1 VPKFLSKV
9 NLPQYSLAPGSP
21 VQGDM
26 YYNTTDD
33 TVYVYDGASWLDLAA
48 GGGGTGDITAV
59 VAGDGLTGGATIGSA
74 TLNVGAGTGI
84 TVNADSIEVNTSV
97 IATKEYV
104 DGVAQGL
111 DIKASCRLATTVAD
125 GNIGLS
131 GLSPNIDG
139 VTPIAGDRI
148 LVKNQTTGSENGIYV
163 AASGSWSR
171 ASDAAQNGEITP
183 GTFVFVEQGSANA
196 DSGWVV
202 TTNGEITIGSTD
214 IVWTQFSGAGQID
227 AGIALTKTGNTLDV
241 DLTDATNSTSTT
253 TAATPNSVKQ
263 AYDLANAAIPK
274 STVTTEGDII
284 YATGN
289 AAVTRLGRGSD
300 GQVLTLTSGIPSW
313 VNAGGTWASYSPTM
327 GGGFS
332 VGNGTQISKYSQNG
346 KIVFGKIDITIGST
360 TVIGNGVTATLPVAP
375 LHMVAGIGVVK
386 RYTRTYPVYVHYNSF
401 TSPVT
406 ISLSV
411 DSDGQTY
418 IYTDIQTEIPTYS
431 DLEQLGTY
439 NFANSIPDIV
449 PIRTSR
455 PIAFA
460 PSDII
465 EVAFWYE
472 VA

>member
-1 VPKFLSKV
+1 
-9 NLPQYSLAPGSP
+9 
-21 VQGDM
+21 M
-26 YYNTTDD
+26 YYNTVDD

-48 GGGGTGDITAV
+48 GGGGSGDITAV
-59 VAGDGLTGGATIGSA
+59 VAGDGLTGGATTGSA

-84 TVNADSIEVNTSV
+84 TVNADTIEVNTSV

-131 GLSPNIDG
+131 GLSNIDG
-139 VTPIAGDRI
+139 VTPLAGDRI

-163 AASGSWSR
+163 ADASSWSR
-171 ASDAAQNGEITP
+171 ASDAAQSGEITP
-183 GTFVFVEQGSANA
+183 GTFVFVEQGATHA

-202 TTNGEITIGSTD
+202 TTNGTITIGATD

-274 STVTTEGDII
+274 STATTEGDII

-289 AAVTRLGRGSD
+289 AAVTRLGRGSN
-300 GQVLTLTSGIPSW
+300 GQVLTLASGIPSW
-313 VNAGGTWASYSPTM
+313 ADIGGAWTSYTPTM
-327 GGGFS
+327 GGGFTI
-332 VGNGTQISKYSQNG
+332 GNGTQVSKYVQSG
-346 KIVFGKIDITIGST
+346 KIVFGKIDITTGST
-360 TVIGNGVTATLPVAP
+360 TNIGNQMTATLPVAP
-375 LHMVAGIGVVK
+375 VGMVAGTGVVK
-386 RYTRTYPVYVHYNSF
+386 RYTRAYPIYVHYNSF
-401 TSPVT
+401 ASPVN
-406 ISLSV
+406 ISLAV

-418 IYTDIQTEIPTYS
+418 VYTDIATEIPTYE
-431 DLEQLGTY
+431 DLDSLGTY
-439 NFANSIPDIV
+439 VFANSIPDVV
-449 PIRTSR
+449 PIRSAR
-455 PIAFA
+455 PISFA
-460 PSDII
+460 ADDII
-465 EVAFWYE
+465 EVSFWYE